1 MSLDL
6 SQCSDGELA
15 ALALGGEG
23 RAYRE
28 FLRRYRDPVYRLV
41 RNTIRDGEEAIDVTQ
56 ESFVSAFAALKRYD
70 RERPFRLWIS
80 RIALNKCRD
89 WARRRAV
96 RAFFTRA
103 APLDDAFGLASDEA
117 SPEDEAGDRA
127 QMRRVNA
134 VIAELPAKLRE
145 ALVLRAVEG
154 MSQAEHAEALDA
166 SKNLWR
172 IAGWADTA
180 YRSQANER
188 WLRRQGKVSRI
199 HRRKPKGRPMPERT
213 AKANAAKSK
222 VRARVDHVFAHQK
235 AKMGLFIRTIG
246 IKRAEARITLANLAF
261 NMHRLIFH
269 ETRAATG

>member
-117 SPEDEAGDRA
+117 SPEDEAADRA

-154 MSQAEHAEALDA
+154 MSQAEAAEALGVTEKTVETRLYRA
-166 SKNLWR
+166 RAELKHR
-172 IAGWADTA
+172 IAGTNLGGNLQRETADGPA
-180 YRSQANER
+180 SE
-188 WLRRQGKVSRI
+188 I
-199 HRRKPKGRPMPERT
+199 DRP
-213 AKANAAKSK
+213 
-222 VRARVDHVFAHQK
+222 
-235 AKMGLFIRTIG
+235 
-246 IKRAEARITLANLAF
+246 
-261 NMHRLIFH
+261 
-269 ETRAATG
+269 